1 MKTRQEMVYDFMLAI
16 ASNGSLWKSWAD
28 DKEDMTIDEL
38 RCDYD
43 DCVIEY
49 AEALA
54 DRYLRS
60 LG

>member
-16 ASNGSLWKSWAD
+16 ASNGAIWRSWAD
-28 DKEDMTIDEL
+28 DKEDID
-38 RCDYD
+38 DYD
-43 DCVIEY
+43 DCVIYY
-49 AEALA
+49 AEGLA